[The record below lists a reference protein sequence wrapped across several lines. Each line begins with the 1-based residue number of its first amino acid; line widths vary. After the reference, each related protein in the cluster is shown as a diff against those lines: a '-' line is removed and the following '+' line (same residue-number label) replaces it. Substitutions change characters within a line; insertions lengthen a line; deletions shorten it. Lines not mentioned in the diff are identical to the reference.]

1 MTRKDSRKRNKSR
14 KQKKQITRE
23 SMVRSASADYSDAAN
38 SDAGETVQSS
48 MNMNKFELA
57 VLCVILLVSLVLNL
71 SNNNF
76 PLGYHADEPE
86 KVESIKTGY
95 QDFRHP
101 ILTLQVVRVLNLA
114 LGIEDDQALVRLG
127 RSTTAV
133 FGVLIVLLSYLI
145 FRPLLDR
152 TYALVCAG
160 AIAISPIMVVH
171 AHYLKEDMI
180 LTCFSFLTLLI
191 LLKAIRT
198 PNFKLM
204 CLLGLSTGLAWS
216 SHYKGF
222 LLVPVLLAAPLLLLT
237 PPKRTLDYYKAVPI
251 SLAIALCT
259 FLIINYPLF
268 TDFDTFIKGF
278 LYEKR
283 HVLAGHKVKIDALST
298 FFSFHLRYSLIPG
311 ITLLLT
317 VLGLLGILYAL
328 FHWKRKTTWRE
339 RILILY
345 FVVFYGAVE
354 LMPLKPFPG
363 YIRYVIPAV
372 PVIIYFV
379 YKTIAVVDD
388 FLKGTKF
395 RFLTAVLI
403 TVTLLLP
410 LYRSVRLVYYLN
422 HDTRAEARKWIEDSF
437 GRAKYEQYAAIRPHV
452 SSITSLYVD
461 RERAKGVTHLVA
473 SSMMYERYRIGS
485 RLKGQKQIVYLIQR
499 KYEYLFSHYPV
510 EEFKP
515 AYRTFSFSNPT
526 IRIVDIIQPK

>member
-1 MTRKDSRKRNKSR
+1 MTREN
-14 KQKKQITRE
+14 TAP
-23 SMVRSASADYSDAAN
+23 SASADYSAATN
-38 SDAGETVQSS
+38 SGAGETARSS
-48 MNMNKFELA
+48 MTMDKFELA
-57 VLCVILLVSLVLNL
+57 VLFVILLVSLVLNF

-86 KVESIKTGY
+86 KVQSIKRGT

-101 ILTLQVVRVLNLA
+101 ILTLQVVRTLNLA
-114 LGIEDDQALVRLG
+114 LGIEDNQALVRLG

-133 FGVLIVLLSYLI
+133 FGALIVLLSYLI

-152 TYALVCAG
+152 TYALACAG
-160 AIAISPIMVVH
+160 AIAISPIIVVH

-180 LTCFSFLTLLI
+180 LTCFSLLTLLI

-198 PNFKLM
+198 PNLKFM
-204 CLLGLSTGLAWS
+204 CLMGLSTGLAWS
-216 SHYKGF
+216 SHYKGL

-237 PPKRTLDYYKAVPI
+237 PSKRTLDYYKAVPI

-317 VLGLLGILYAL
+317 VLGLIGILYAL
-328 FHWKRKTTWRE
+328 FHWKGKTTWRE

-395 RFLTAVLI
+395 RFLTVVLI

-410 LYRSVRLVYYLN
+410 LYSSVHLVYYLN
-422 HDTRAEARKWIEDSF
+422 HDTRAKAQKWIKDSL
-437 GRAKYEQYAAIRPHV
+437 GRAKYEQYAAIRPHEY
-452 SSITSLYVD
+452 SIAYLDVD
-461 RERAKGVTHLVA
+461 MERAIGVTHLVA

-485 RLKGQKQIVYLIQR
+485 RLKGQKQIVYDVQ
-499 KYEYLFSHYPV
+499 KNYEHLFSYYPV
-510 EEFKP
+510 QEFKP
-515 AYRTFSFSNPT
+515 AYRTFAFSNPT
-526 IRIVDIIQPK
+526 IRIIDIRQPK